1 MLRHL
6 VVALPLV
13 LAALPSIAEDLAFD
27 LINKTSSAVTEF
39 YTSPVEADDWEENMV
54 SDPIGA
60 GEQATATIA
69 DGRSVCE
76 YDVRAVFAD
85 GDTVEEKN
93 INLCE
98 LGSYTLHE

>member
-1 MLRHL
+1 MLRHI
-6 VVALPLV
+6 VVAVPLA
-13 LAALPSIAEDLAFD
+13 LAALPASAEDLSFS

-39 YTSPVEADDWEENMV
+39 YTSPVETDDWEENMV
-54 SDPIGA
+54 SEAIAP
-60 GEQATATIA
+60 GEQATANIA

-76 YDVRAVFAD
+76 YDVRAVFED